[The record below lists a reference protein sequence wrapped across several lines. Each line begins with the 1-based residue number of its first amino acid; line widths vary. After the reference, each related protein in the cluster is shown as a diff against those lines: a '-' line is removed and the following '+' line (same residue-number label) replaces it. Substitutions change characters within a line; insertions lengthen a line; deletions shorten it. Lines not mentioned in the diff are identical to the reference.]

1 MGCDIVRRS
10 HADFAGCSEVSAE
23 RLPLGRDD
31 GIFHILRLEANELAA
46 FGQGVAALPA
56 IKQRGAE
63 LLLERRDSTADRRWA
78 ALQVMCG
85 SGQAPGPRDGKKRL
99 EIVPIHGFSNM
110 KNASVVIALAGLFA
124 KA

>member
-1 MGCDIVRRS
+1 VGCDIVRRS
-10 HADFAGCSEVSAE
+10 HADFAGCSEVAAE

-31 GIFHILRLEANELAA
+31 GIFHILRLEANELTA
-46 FGQGVAALPA
+46 FGQGVAAL
-56 IKQRGAE
+56 IEQRGAE

-85 SGQAPGPRDGKKRL
+85 SGQAPGPRDGKKML
-99 EIVPIHGFSNM
+99 EVVPIYGFSNM
-110 KNASVVIALAGLFA
+110 KNAFAVIALAGLFA